1 MAEAEPG
8 AHIGRNVRVVR
19 ERQLFSRKDLAER
32 SGVSLAGIDNLERG
46 LSARP
51 RRRTI
56 EKLAGAL
63 DVEVAD
69 LMGEAAYP
77 KAEASHPQPPLF
89 NGGTEEERR
98 VIESLKDHLDRLETA
113 LDRGNL
119 DKVGLTVHRY
129 IIALVG
135 PMVEGP
141 MRENPQEAERFV
153 RLGRRVLDESRRLGV
168 EDGTETAVV
177 FDLASYRKTG

>member
-1 MAEAEPG
+1 MPKTPG
-8 AHIGRNVRVVR
+8 LRGLR
-19 ERQLFSRKDLAER
+19 ERAALSQQELSDR
-32 SGVSLAGIDNLERG
+32 SGVGRATIAGLESG
-46 LSARP
+46 
-51 RRRTI
+51 RRTAQPRTVRR
-56 EKLAGAL
+56 LAETLNTEPAEL
-63 DVEVAD
+63 YREHDD
-69 LMGEAAYP
+69 P

-113 LDRGNL
+113 LDRGDL

-177 FDLASYRKTG
+177 FDLARYRRAG

>member
-8 AHIGRNVRVVR
+8 AHIGRNVRVAR
-19 ERQLFSRKDLAER
+19 ERKLFSRKDLAER

-51 RRRTI
+51 RRGTI
-56 EKLAGAL
+56 EKLADAL
-63 DVEVAD
+63 DVDVDALVE
-69 LMGEAAYP
+69 EAAHP
-77 KAEASHPQPPLF
+77 KAEAPPSNQPPLF
-89 NGGTEEERR
+89 NGGQERR

-113 LDRGNL
+113 LDRGDL